1 MIYSVIFSDNALRQ
15 FKKLERK
22 VQERINTALDRI
34 RIRPYTY
41 VIKLVGKPG
50 YKVRVGDYRIIMDI
64 EQQRLLILVIKVGHR
79 RNVYDG

>member
-1 MIYSVIFSDNALRQ
+1 MIYKVIFSDKALRQ
-15 FKKLERK
+15 FKKLERN

-34 RIRPYTY
+34 RIKPHSY

-79 RNVYDG
+79 RNIYDR

>member
-1 MIYSVIFSDNALRQ
+1 MIYKVIFSDKVLRQ

-41 VIKLVGKPG
+41 AVKLVGKPG
-50 YKVRVGDYRIIMDI
+50 YKVRVIDYRIIMDI
-64 EQQRLLILVIKVGHR
+64 EEQRLLILVIKVGHR
-79 RNVYDG
+79 RNVYGR